1 MCRNPHDDA
10 DKHRICKHYY
20 YAYNDHGLEIVGVW
34 NHQRA
39 REYEN
44 MRMKNSSYGSDRMP
58 VVVLASLEAE
68 AFRQS
73 IVP

>member
-1 MCRNPHDDA
+1 MMTLTSIASVSTNTMLTMIMDF
-10 DKHRICKHYY
+10 
-20 YAYNDHGLEIVGVW
+20 EIVGVW

-39 REYEN
+39 REYED